1 MAYDDS
7 AKTEANKQRGDILLN
22 IIKLFQSKSKNTT
35 PIEVTQSQN
44 GESFTLGA
52 EEIDFTLA

>member
-7 AKTEANKQRGDILLN
+7 AKTEANKQSGDVILK

-35 PIEVTQSQN
+35 PIEVAQPKN

-52 EEIDFTLA
+52 EEIDFTSA